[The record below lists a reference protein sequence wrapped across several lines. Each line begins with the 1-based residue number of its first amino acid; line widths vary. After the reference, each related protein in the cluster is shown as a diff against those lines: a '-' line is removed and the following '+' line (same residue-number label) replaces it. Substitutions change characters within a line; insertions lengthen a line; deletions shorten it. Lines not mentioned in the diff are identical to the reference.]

1 MTYFDFLL
9 FFVVP
14 PIVVL
19 AALARPTARH
29 GLAIAF
35 LCAVTYVWT
44 TPWDNYLVASGVWAY
59 RPAQVSGIVLGFVPI
74 EEYLFFGLQAILG
87 SLWTL
92 TLHRLSGGD
101 LSLWRRAAA
110 PAIALAWTIGPI
122 LAMALGTAGRPAIG
136 SVETT
141 QAWPPLPFGQANYLM
156 LILVWAVPVI
166 LGQWAIGARL
176 FRSPLWVWALGWLV
190 PTLYL
195 SASDSVA
202 IASGVWH
209 ILPDQSLNLHLP
221 LGNTGLPLEEAVFF
235 LVTSMLVTQ
244 GFLLASVPEAGAT
257 LRGWLNG
264 LTGGKGVRA

>member
-19 AALARPTARH
+19 AVWARPTARH

-35 LCAVTYVWT
+35 LCAVTYIWT

-59 RPAQVSGIVLGFVPI
+59 RPAQVSGLVLGFVPV

-92 TLHRLSGGD
+92 TLHRLAQ
-101 LSLWRRAAA
+101 AADGTHRTPA
-110 PAIALAWTIGPI
+110 ALAIALAWTAGPI
-122 LAMALGTAGRPAIG
+122 LATALGVAGRPAIG
-136 SVETT
+136 SVEST
-141 QAWPPLPFGQANYLM
+141 QAWPPLPFGQANYLV
-156 LILVWAVPVI
+156 LIGVWAIPVI

-202 IASGVWH
+202 IAAGVWH
-209 ILPDQSLNLHLP
+209 ILPDQSLNLLLP
-221 LGNTGLPLEEAVFF
+221 LGQAGLPLEEAVFF

-244 GFLLASVPEAGAT
+244 GFLLASVPEASAMF
-257 LRGWLNG
+257 RGWLNG

>member
-19 AALARPTARH
+19 AVLARPKARH

-35 LCAVTYVWT
+35 LCVVTYVWT

-59 RPAQVSGIVLGFVPI
+59 RPAQVSGVVFGFVPL
-74 EEYLFFGLQAILG
+74 EEYLFFGLQAVLG

-92 TLHRLSGGD
+92 TLYRLARSDDAFRRLSTA
-101 LSLWRRAAA
+101 L
-110 PAIALAWTIGPI
+110 AIALAWTIGPI
-122 LAMALGTAGRPAIG
+122 VATAIGAASRPAIG

-141 QAWPPLPFGQANYLM
+141 QAWPPLPFGQANYLI

-176 FRSPLWVWALGWLV
+176 FKSPLWVWALGWLV

-209 ILPDQSLNLHLP
+209 ILPDQSLGLHLP
-221 LGNTGLPLEEAVFF
+221 LGNAGLPLEEAVFF

-244 GFLLASVPEAGAT
+244 GFLLASAPEAGAT